1 MARRI
6 VMQSCLEATDQL
18 SVCGIDHVVLR
29 VSNLPR
35 SLDFYT
41 RVLGCPLERRQDELG
56 LIQLRAGGSL
66 IDLVPVDGVIG
77 RRGGSAPGSTGHN
90 VDHICLR
97 IAGFDPDR
105 TRAILERNGV
115 AIESEGDRYG
125 ASGDGWSMSIS
136 DPDGNG
142 IELRG

>member
-1 MARRI
+1 
-6 VMQSCLEATDQL
+6 MQACLEATDTL
-18 SVCGIDHVVLR
+18 SVCGIDHIVLR
-29 VSNLPR
+29 VSDLPR

-41 RVLGCPLERRQDELG
+41 RVFGCPLERRQDELG

-77 RRGGSAPGSTGHN
+77 RRGGPAPGSQGHN

-125 ASGDGWSMSIS
+125 ASGDGWSMSIT

>member
-1 MARRI
+1 
-6 VMQSCLEATDQL
+6 MQLCLEASETL
-18 SVCGIDHVVLR
+18 PVCGIDHVVLR
-29 VSNLPR
+29 VSDLPK
-35 SLDFYT
+35 SLHFYT
-41 RVLGCPLERRQDELG
+41 QVLGCPLERRRDDLG
-56 LIQLRAGGSL
+56 LVQLRAGGSL

-77 RRGGSAPGSTGHN
+77 KRGGPAPSSAGHN

-105 TRAILERNGV
+105 TRTILERHGV
-115 AIESEGDRYG
+115 AIESEGERYG
-125 ASGDGWSMSIS
+125 ASGNGWSMSIT